1 MGRRWIW
8 TSEREQAVEGLALGY
23 LSQRQV
29 AEIIG
34 VTRRTLEGWMRRSV
48 FRERVAQARVA
59 YVERV
64 RAERAARFAARMAE
78 EDAREQAEEEA
89 FTQRLAAMA
98 GLHGTQ
104 RVRALRALLR

>member
-8 TSEREQAVEGLALGY
+8 TPAKEQALEGLALGY

-29 AEIIG
+29 AESIG
-34 VTRRTLEGWMRRSV
+34 VTRRTLEGWMRRPIFRQRV
-48 FRERVAQARVA
+48 ERERAAYAQ
-59 YVERV
+59 RV
-64 RAERAARFAARMAE
+64 RAERAARFAAWMAE

-89 FTQRLAAMA
+89 FAQRLAAVA

-104 RVRALRALLR
+104 RVRALRSLLH